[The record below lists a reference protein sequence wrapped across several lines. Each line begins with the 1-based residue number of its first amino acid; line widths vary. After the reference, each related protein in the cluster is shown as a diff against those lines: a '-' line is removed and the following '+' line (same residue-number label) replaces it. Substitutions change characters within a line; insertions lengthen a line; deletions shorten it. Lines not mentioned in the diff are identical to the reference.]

1 MSLIRQSVGL
11 ELRILV
17 MSKKKSSVEGVKFE
31 VLFVGRSNVGKS
43 SLIREL
49 TGKKLRVGKRPG
61 VTLKPLNLRFSDL
74 LITDLPGFGFM
85 SGIKERK
92 QDIVKDNIVR
102 YIENNADRIN
112 VAVLVIDGSAFM
124 DVANRW
130 DARGE
135 IPIDVEMF
143 GFLNE
148 LGIDTIVAVNKI
160 DKIKS
165 EELNLTLNGIA
176 QFIGL
181 IPPWQQWPQI
191 IAPISVKKNDIKS
204 VKELIR
210 KRLHDA
216 KRDDLFK
223 YI

>member
-1 MSLIRQSVGL
+1 
-11 ELRILV
+11 
-17 MSKKKSSVEGVKFE
+17 MSKRKSSVEGAKFE

-61 VTLKPLNLRFSDL
+61 VTLKPSNLRFSDL

-181 IPPWQQWPQI
+181 IPPWQQWPQT

-204 VKELIR
+204 VKALIR
-210 KRLHDA
+210 KRFHDA

>member
-1 MSLIRQSVGL
+1 
-11 ELRILV
+11 
-17 MSKKKSSVEGVKFE
+17 MSKRQEPAEGANFE
-31 VLFVGRSNVGKS
+31 ILFVGRSNVGKS

-49 TGKKLRVGKRPG
+49 TSKKVRVGKRPG
-61 VTLKPLNLRFSDL
+61 VTLKPSHLHFSDL
-74 LITDLPGFGFM
+74 LVTDLPGFGFM

-92 QDIVKDNIVR
+92 QDIVKDKIIR
-102 YIENNADRIN
+102 YIENNAERIN

-124 DVANRW
+124 DVADRW
-130 DARGE
+130 DTRGE

-148 LGIDTIVAVNKI
+148 LDIDTIVAVNKI
-160 DKIKS
+160 DKIKI
-165 EELNLTLNGIA
+165 EDFNVTLNGIA
-176 QFIGL
+176 QRIGL
-181 IPPWQQWPQI
+181 IPPWQQWPQT

-204 VKELIR
+204 VKRLIR

>member
-1 MSLIRQSVGL
+1 
-11 ELRILV
+11 
-17 MSKKKSSVEGVKFE
+17 MSKRQDPAEGANFE
-31 VLFVGRSNVGKS
+31 ILFVGRSNVGKS

-61 VTLKPLNLRFSDL
+61 VTLKPAHLRFSDL
-74 LITDLPGFGFM
+74 LVTDLPGFGFM
-85 SGIKERK
+85 SGVKERK
-92 QDIVKDNIVR
+92 QDIVKDKIVR
-102 YIENNADRIN
+102 YIENNAERIN

-124 DVANRW
+124 DVADRW
-130 DARGE
+130 DARDE

-165 EELNLTLNGIA
+165 EDLNVTLNGIA
-176 QFIGL
+176 QRIGL
-181 IPPWQQWPQI
+181 IPPWQQWSQT

-204 VKELIR
+204 VKGLIR

-223 YI
+223 YV

>member
-1 MSLIRQSVGL
+1 MN
-11 ELRILV
+11 
-17 MSKKKSSVEGVKFE
+17 KKQDPAKGSKFE
-31 VLFVGRSNVGKS
+31 ILFVGRSNVGKS

-49 TGKKLRVGKRPG
+49 TGKKVRVGKRPG
-61 VTLKPLNLRFSDL
+61 VTLKPSHLRFSDM

-92 QDIVKDNIVR
+92 QDIVKDKIVR
-102 YIENNADRIN
+102 YIEKNADRIN
-112 VAVLVIDGSAFM
+112 VAVLVIEGSVFM
-124 DVANRW
+124 DVSDRW

-148 LGIDTIVAVNKI
+148 LDIDTIVAVNKI

-165 EELNLTLNGIA
+165 EDLNVTLNGIA
-176 QFIGL
+176 QRIGL
-181 IPPWQQWPQI
+181 IPPWQQWPQT
-191 IAPISVKKNDIKS
+191 IAPISVKKNDITS

-216 KRDDLFK
+216 KRDDLFR

>member
-1 MSLIRQSVGL
+1 MN
-11 ELRILV
+11 
-17 MSKKKSSVEGVKFE
+17 KKKDPAKGSKFE
-31 VLFVGRSNVGKS
+31 ILFVGRSNVGKS

-49 TGKKLRVGKRPG
+49 TGKKVRVGKRPG
-61 VTLKPLNLRFSDL
+61 VTLKPSHLRFSDM

-92 QDIVKDNIVR
+92 QDIVKDKIVR
-102 YIENNADRIN
+102 YIEKNADRIN
-112 VAVLVIDGSAFM
+112 VAVLVIEGSVFM
-124 DVANRW
+124 DVSDRW

-148 LGIDTIVAVNKI
+148 LDIDTIVAVNKI

-165 EELNLTLNGIA
+165 EDLNVTLNGIA
-176 QFIGL
+176 QRIGL
-181 IPPWQQWPQI
+181 IPPWQQWPQT
-191 IAPISVKKNDIKS
+191 IAPISVKKNDITS

-216 KRDDLFK
+216 KRDDLFR

>member
-1 MSLIRQSVGL
+1 MN
-11 ELRILV
+11 
-17 MSKKKSSVEGVKFE
+17 KKQDPAEGSKFE
-31 VLFVGRSNVGKS
+31 ILFVGRSNVGKS

-49 TGKKLRVGKRPG
+49 TGKKVRVGKRPG
-61 VTLKPLNLRFSDL
+61 VTLKPSHLRFSDM

-92 QDIVKDNIVR
+92 QDIVKDKIVR
-102 YIENNADRIN
+102 YIEDNTDRIN
-112 VAVLVIDGSAFM
+112 VAVLVIDGSVFM
-124 DVANRW
+124 DVADRW

-135 IPIDVEMF
+135 IPIDVELF
-143 GFLNE
+143 HFLNE
-148 LGIDTIVAVNKI
+148 LDIDTIIAVNKI

-165 EELNLTLNGIA
+165 EDLNVTLNCIA
-176 QFIGL
+176 QRIGL
-181 IPPWQQWPQI
+181 IPPWQQWPQT
-191 IAPISVKKNDIKS
+191 IAPISVKKNDTTS

-216 KRDDLFK
+216 KRDDLFR